1 MAMDKTTANQ
11 LKRYAAAFREARE
24 RGANE
29 SETSMFIVKFFEEVL
44 GWDSLKG
51 EISKETCISDRY
63 CDIALKIDGSI
74 RLLIE
79 CKAASLKEL
88 VDRHIEQAENYASRA
103 GLVWVLLSNGVEWK
117 MFHLTFV
124 EGEGIAHDLAF
135 EAKFIDECE
144 TDIEGLWAKLSL
156 LERSAMNAD
165 ALADFWSQKKV
176 MSPASMIRAL
186 FTQDVLTALRR
197 ELNRNAPAR
206 LDLEDVFTAVRDV
219 LSKEALLEAG
229 EISIT
234 KRRKRR
240 RKAVKTD
247 QTASVVSAQVATA
260 PPSAAGTAAA
270 AVAAP

>member
-1 MAMDKTTANQ
+1 
-11 LKRYAAAFREARE
+11 
-24 RGANE
+24 
-29 SETSMFIVKFFEEVL
+29 
-44 GWDSLKG
+44 
-51 EISKETCISDRY
+51 
-63 CDIALKIDGSI
+63 
-74 RLLIE
+74 
-79 CKAASLKEL
+79 
-88 VDRHIEQAENYASRA
+88 
-103 GLVWVLLSNGVEWK
+103 
-117 MFHLTFV
+117 
-124 EGEGIAHDLAF
+124 LAF